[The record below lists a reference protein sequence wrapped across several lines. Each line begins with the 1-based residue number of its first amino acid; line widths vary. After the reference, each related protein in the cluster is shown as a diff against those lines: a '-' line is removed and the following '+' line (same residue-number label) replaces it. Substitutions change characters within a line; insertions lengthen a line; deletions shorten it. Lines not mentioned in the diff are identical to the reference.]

1 MLEGIVMVQ
10 RHAPWFKPLW
20 YHYRDEFGKGTLVGS
35 IASNKKTKD
44 GHYVPNPKSTVYY
57 VWLPHKKTTWRIP
70 GKYVFGSVDA
80 LLESVR
86 DKIEK

>member
-35 IASNKKTKD
+35 SAPYSLRG
-44 GHYVPNPKSTVYY
+44 GHKHKGVDYY